1 MRAFAEFIMRG
12 RTQAVA
18 VSVLGVGSM
27 LFVWVSA
34 ATVALVTLRKGVG
47 QGAVVLLWTLL
58 PALMIAVM
66 GRDIGPAAAVIGAAV
81 AAAGLR
87 YSASWAWALA
97 LASLSGLATAFFMS
111 TLGSE
116 QLAAIMEVLQRFVD
130 QVQQQGGQAPVAL
143 PSATA
148 VAGLIGL
155 SNIGSVIVSLMLAR
169 WWQALLY
176 NPGGF
181 QQEMHSL
188 RLPQWLV
195 LALSGVGLLL
205 INAGDDYKL
214 WSSMVTAP
222 LLVAGICLVHGT
234 VAIKRIN
241 GNWLVLFYVALFFL
255 AGMRTV
261 LMVAAVLDSWLDF
274 RGRLRS
280 GQSQ

>member
-34 ATVALVTLRKGVG
+34 ATVALVTLRKGAQ
-47 QGAVVLLWTLL
+47 QGAIVLLWTLL
-58 PALMIAVM
+58 PAVIIAVM
-66 GRDIGPAAAVIGAAV
+66 GQDIGPLAAVCGTALAAV
-81 AAAGLR
+81 GLR
-87 YSASWAWALA
+87 NSASWPVALT
-97 LASLSGLATAFFMS
+97 LATGSGLLTALFMT

-116 QLAAIMEVLQRFVD
+116 QLAAIMDVLQQFVD
-130 QVQQQGGQAPVAL
+130 QVGQQNAQSQIAL

-155 SNIGSVIVSLMLAR
+155 SNVGSVIVSLMLGR

-181 QQEMHSL
+181 QQEMHAL
-188 RLPQWLV
+188 RLPQLLV
-195 LALSGVGLLL
+195 LGLAGIGLLL
-205 INAGDDYKL
+205 VNAGPDYSL

-222 LLVAGICLVHGT
+222 LLIAGICLVHGA
-234 VAIKRIN
+234 VAARGVN
-241 GNWLVLFYVALFFL
+241 GTWLVLFYAALML
-255 AGMRTV
+255 LDGMRTV
-261 LMVAAVLDSWLDF
+261 LMMAAVLDSWLDF
-274 RGRLRS
+274 RGRLRDKTS
-280 GQSQ
+280 R